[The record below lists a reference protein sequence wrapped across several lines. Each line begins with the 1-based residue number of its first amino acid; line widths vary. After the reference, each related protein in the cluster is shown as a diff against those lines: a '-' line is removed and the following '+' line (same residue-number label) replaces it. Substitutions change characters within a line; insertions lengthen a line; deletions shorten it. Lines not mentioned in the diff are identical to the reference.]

1 MTESLREAGPAVVGL
16 EPLTFV
22 PSVADPETEAGAT
35 LPADHPRWQRDV
47 LSISARARA
56 AIANLAPLVV
66 RVLSYWDHRIRE
78 IALGRRRLAID
89 PAGSYR
95 LR

>member
-1 MTESLREAGPAVVGL
+1 MNDTPAVVGL
-16 EPLTFV
+16 TPLALV
-22 PSVADPETEAGAT
+22 PLPVDPDAELGAAS

-56 AIANLAPLVV
+56 AIAHLAPLVV
-66 RVLSYWDHRIRE
+66 RVLTYWDHRVRE
-78 IALGRRRLAID
+78 IAFGHRSLTVD